1 MRSITN
7 VHPTVTLAG
16 GAGGTTGVAPASG
29 AALVVLDR
37 VHRRYATGGFSLT
50 DVNLTVRRGELV
62 RVEGPCGAG
71 KTTLLR
77 LIAALDLPSSGRV
90 TIAGQ
95 DLQRLPP
102 RARAHLRTTIG
113 IVLHEV
119 ELPAQRTVL
128 ECTSAAALIAGATRA
143 EAARRGTAA
152 LQRVGLD
159 ATLATARCCAL
170 SRSAARRVALARALV
185 NRPALLVLDD
195 PGAGLDA
202 TLGGQI
208 QKLLEQFAAA
218 GVTVLVS
225 GAPGQAPGAAQAA
238 RVVRLA
244 AGRLVGAEA

>member
-1 MRSITN
+1 MDSK
-7 VHPTVTLAG
+7 VTPAG
-16 GAGGTTGVAPASG
+16 ATTSAAPRSG

-37 VHRRYATGGFSLT
+37 VHRRYQDGAVALT

-62 RVEGPCGAG
+62 RIEGPCGAG

-77 LIAALDLPSSGRV
+77 LVAALDLPSSGRV

-95 DLQRLPP
+95 DLQRLPA

-113 IVLHEV
+113 VVLHEL

-143 EAARRGTAA
+143 EAARRGAAA

-159 ATLATARCCAL
+159 ATLASARCGAL
-170 SRSAARRVALARALV
+170 ARSAARRVALARALV

-195 PGAGLDA
+195 PAAGLDA

-208 QKLLEQFAAA
+208 QQLLEHFAAA

-225 GAPGQAPGAAQAA
+225 GQPGHAPGNAQSA

-244 AGRLVGAEA
+244 AGRLVA